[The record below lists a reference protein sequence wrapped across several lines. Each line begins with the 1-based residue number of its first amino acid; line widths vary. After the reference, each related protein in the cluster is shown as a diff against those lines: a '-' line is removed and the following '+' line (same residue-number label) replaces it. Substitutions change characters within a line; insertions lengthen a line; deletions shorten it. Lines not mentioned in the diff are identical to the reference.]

1 MRVRLMAAVLSSL
14 LALFGLGGCTK
25 APPPEEPFILDG
37 PGMFFDPRNLF
48 TAEIWVDPVSGQVL
62 TFEEDTLTLKEGD
75 RVIWS
80 GEWQLLSPEVSDAH
94 TAVPRAGGSVGPYER
109 IVYHYAEPLG
119 DGQTQDAYLIAFA
132 ADHASDAEGIRFIT
146 AHEMKYLTWKQPDSP

>member
-14 LALFGLGGCTK
+14 LALFGLGGCDK
-25 APPPEEPFILDG
+25 SPQPEEPFILDG
-37 PGMFFDPRNLF
+37 PGMVFDPRSLF
-48 TAEIWVDPVSGQVL
+48 TAEIWVDPVSGQTL
-62 TFEEDTLTLKEGD
+62 IFEEDTLVLKTADQVIWEGD
-75 RVIWS
+75 WD
-80 GEWQLLSPEVSDAH
+80 LLPPELSDAH
-94 TAVPRAGGSVGPYER
+94 TAVPRDGGTVGPYER

-146 AHEMKYLTWKQPDSP
+146 AHEMKFTWKQADSP